1 LRPGH
6 GSDGQGGL
14 VKGLDGRVVLVTGG
28 AGGVGGGGGRRLAA
42 RGPSVTIRDIPD
54 PLGEPGAGDLG
65 PTGMFHHLDVTSE
78 QDWASA
84 VDATVERFGKLDG
97 LVNDAGVFEWC
108 PLKDY
113 QLANYLA
120 VVNVNQVGVFLGMR
134 AVIPALEQAGGGTIV
149 NVSSG
154 AGLTGV
160 ANAIAYTASKF
171 AVTGMTMTA
180 AMELLPL
187 GIRVNSVHPGFVR
200 TPLTMGDETGTPGTM
215 ALDESQ
221 GAAPEEIASL
231 VVYLSSD
238 ESSYSTGSQF
248 VADGGATAGVNVN

>member
-1 LRPGH
+1 
-6 GSDGQGGL
+6 

-28 AGGVGGGGGRRLAA
+28 ARGIGEAVVRRLAGEGA
-42 RGPSVTIRDIPD
+42 SVTIGDIRDH
-54 PLGEPGAGDLG
+54 LGERVATDLG
-65 PTGMFHHLDVTSE
+65 SKVMFHHLDVTSE
-78 QDWASA
+78 PDWATA
-84 VDATVERFGKLDG
+84 VDATIERFGKLDG

-154 AGLTGV
+154 AGLTGI

-180 AMELLPL
+180 ALELLPL
-187 GIRVNSVHPGFVR
+187 RIRVNSVHPGFVR
-200 TPLTMGDETGTPGTM
+200 TPLTMGDDTGTPGTM
-215 ALDESQ
+215 PLDESQ
-221 GAAPEEIASL
+221 GAAPEEIANL
-231 VVYLSSD
+231 VVYLTSD

-248 VADGGATAGVNVN
+248 VADGGATAGVSVN

>member
-1 LRPGH
+1 
-6 GSDGQGGL
+6 
-14 VKGLDGRVVLVTGG
+14 VKGLAGRVVLVTGG
-28 AGGVGGGGGRRLAA
+28 ARGIGEAVVRRLAA
-42 RGPSVTIRDIPD
+42 EGASVTIGDIRDV
-54 PLGEPGAGDLG
+54 LGERVAADLG
-65 PTGMFHHLDVTSE
+65 PKVMFHHLDVTSE
-78 QDWASA
+78 PDWANA
-84 VDATVERFGKLDG
+84 VDATVQRFGKLDG

-134 AVIPALEQAGGGTIV
+134 AVIPALERAGGGTIV

-187 GIRVNSVHPGFVR
+187 RIRVNSVHPGFVR

-221 GAAPEEIASL
+221 GAAPEEIACL
-231 VVYLSSD
+231 VAYLTSD